1 MWTEWGLSER
11 MTTRGLRDSMVE
23 SGEVPEMQREKME
36 RDRWEG
42 WFYFNFLGLCF
53 VFVFMFNSLFSFN
66 LMFLFI
72 GFVIF
77 GF

>member
-1 MWTEWGLSER
+1 MFRLDGAVR
-11 MTTRGLRDSMVE
+11 
-23 SGEVPEMQREKME
+23 EV
-36 RDRWEG
+36 
-42 WFYFNFLGLCF
+42 LGLCF
-53 VFVFMFNSLFSFN
+53 VFVLMFNSLFRFN